1 MTTVIAGPGVFNNG
15 VASLP
20 FAVPFVGPGG
30 ARGSFGSMAMGGEMA
45 GMSGMGSLPF
55 GGLNGMLEEGGGRS
69 HDRSGRRKR
78 QSYLRDGQVTVSI
91 LSVPRCVES
100 ARACNCIATMHMQL

>member
-1 MTTVIAGPGVFNNG
+1 MFNNG
-15 VASLP
+15 VASMP

-45 GMSGMGSLPF
+45 SGMGCLPF

-69 HDRSGRRKR
+69 HDRSGGRKR
-78 QSYLRDGQVTVSI
+78 QSYLRDGQVTVST

-100 ARACNCIATMHMQL
+100 ARACICTATIHIPV